1 MATSKITDPF
11 QVTAVIVAHDG
22 AIWLP
27 EVVAALSSQTRKIDH
42 IVAVDNGSVDKSA
55 ALLKAAKI
63 PVLSMPRD
71 AGFGDAVYRAVE
83 KLPKSNNERNEWIW
97 VIHDDCAPK
106 SDALEKLLAELTE
119 RPNVAMAGPKLLGWH
134 DRTHLLEVGV
144 SITNNG
150 ARWTGLEPQEY
161 DQGQHDGVR
170 DVLSVSTAGAL
181 IRRDVFDE
189 LGGYDP
195 QLALFR
201 DDVDFGWRVRMAGH
215 SIIVVTESVA
225 FHAQAAATERRSVDV
240 EGAFLHRPLLLDR
253 RNSAYV
259 LLANSS
265 TWLLPWLI
273 VQLITGAA
281 IRSIGYLIAKLPGY
295 ASDEILAI
303 AALIFRPALLRAAR
317 RERRIHRLL
326 PPRIIADF
334 IPPRLTQYRN
344 GINNFVESIRDR
356 IFAQLPTDND
366 FDEEF
371 NDDADLLTPTKVVNW
386 GSILKR
392 PQVLL
397 GICLFIF
404 ILFSSTS
411 RLGSLIGGSLANRNG
426 INNFVESI
434 RDRIFAQ
441 LPTDNDFDEEFND
454 DADLLT
460 PTKVVNWG
468 SILKRPQVL
477 LGICLFIFILF
488 SSTSRLGSLIGGSLA
503 TTPHGTSAL
512 WRSYVESWHQVG
524 MGSSTPTPPWV
535 AVLSFLSIFF
545 FGKPAALVSTFIFI
559 APALMALSAYKFLK
573 LVSSNAWLRV
583 SASML
588 YAISP
593 VAIAAVNSGR
603 LGTLVF
609 LILLP
614 LIIKSIPSF
623 DNFEK
628 ITWRRIFAVSLLT
641 SIATSFTLMAWL
653 AILIATI
660 YGVARDV
667 QSFNLDLNKEIFDQK
682 LLRRIALLIT
692 PLIATAPW
700 SLIAIT
706 HPGRLLYEPGILL
719 SGGGPNLAFLGNP
732 GGIGALP
739 WWAISPLTLV
749 LIVAYF
755 ASTKLRDVALIGLA
769 FLIVSVVASAISISG
784 NGTSA
789 PTQLWVGVFLTAA
802 TLAAVTVGTIIL
814 NDLRD
819 YLIATNINYRH
830 ILSALLLLLTLAY
843 SATAVTWNISQASSS
858 PVHTKSVNI
867 LPEYLGVQPDSKT
880 LVLREISGRNVT
892 SLAFYISRG
901 SDIALGE
908 PDVAP
913 TQDPAIA
920 KAVIE
925 LANGSGLTTS
935 RTFADFGIKYLFAKN
950 PIDKDVVRTIDSLGG
965 FVRTSATSDGIVWK
979 ITDPTGRLFFTDV
992 TGKVTLLAS
1001 GGVGVTTSVPGPGVI
1016 TLTENYDLGWQIL
1029 QNGSKLE
1036 RSENAAGLPQFKVL
1050 AAGEFTLLHDGTV
1063 RRGVL
1068 SLQFIIWTIL
1078 IILALPGGRRKREI
1092 SERELS

>member
-1 MATSKITDPF
+1 MATTKLTDPF
-11 QVTAVIVAHDG
+11 HVTAVIVAHDG

-27 EVVAALSSQTRKIDH
+27 EVVAALSSQTRKIDQ
-42 IVAVDNGSVDKSA
+42 IVAVDNGSKDKSA
-55 ALLKAAKI
+55 SLLKAAKI
-63 PVLSMPRD
+63 PVLTMPRD

-106 SDALEKLLAELTE
+106 SDALEKLISELID

-134 DRTHLLEVGV
+134 DRSHLLEVGV

-201 DDVDFGWRVRMAGH
+201 DDVDFGWRIRMAGH
-215 SIIVVTESVA
+215 SIVVVTDAVA

-265 TWLLPWLI
+265 AWLLPWLI
-273 VQLITGAA
+273 VQLIVGAG
-281 IRSIGYLIAKLPGY
+281 IRAIGYLIAKLPGY

-303 AALIFRPALLRAAR
+303 AALVFRPALLRAAR
-317 RERRIHRLL
+317 KERRIHRLL

-344 GINNFVESIRDR
+344 GINNFVESIRNR

-366 FDEEF
+366 IDEEF
-371 NDDADLLTPTKVVNW
+371 NDEADLLTPTKVVNW

-392 PQVLL
+392 PQVVL
-397 GICLFIF
+397 GISLFIYM
-404 ILFSSTS
+404 LFSSRS
-411 RLGSLIGGSLANRNG
+411 RFGSLVGGA
-426 INNFVESI
+426 
-434 RDRIFAQ
+434 
-441 LPTDNDFDEEFND
+441 
-454 DADLLT
+454 
-460 PTKVVNWG
+460 
-468 SILKRPQVL
+468 
-477 LGICLFIFILF
+477 
-488 SSTSRLGSLIGGSLA
+488 LA

-512 WRSYVESWHQVG
+512 WRSYIESWHQVG
-524 MGSSTPTPPWV
+524 MGSSAPTPPWV
-535 AVLSFLSIFF
+535 ALLSFFSIFF
-545 FGKPAALVSTFIFI
+545 FGKPAVLITVLIFL
-559 APALMALSAYKFLK
+559 APALMAFSAYKLLK
-573 LVSSNAWLRV
+573 AVTSNAWLRV
-583 SASML
+583 SASMI

-593 VAIAAVNSGR
+593 VAIASVNTGR

-614 LIIKSIPSF
+614 WIVASIPSL

-628 ITWRRIFAVSLLT
+628 ISWRRIFAVALLI
-641 SIATSFTLMAWL
+641 SIATAFTLMAWL
-653 AILIATI
+653 ATLAITA
-660 YGVARDV
+660 YAVSRDFRA
-667 QSFNLDLNKEIFDQK
+667 FNLDLDKEIFDQK
-682 LLRRIALLIT
+682 LRRRIALLVT
-692 PLIATAPW
+692 PLIATSPW
-700 SLIAIT
+700 SLLAIVN
-706 HPGRLLYEPGILL
+706 PDRLLYEPGISL

-739 WWAISPLTLV
+739 WWAISPLTIV

-755 ASTKLRDVALIGLA
+755 ASTKLRDVAEIGLA
-769 FLIVSVVASAISISG
+769 FLLLSVIASALSISG
-784 NGTSA
+784 NGTSVQ
-789 PTQLWVGVFLTAA
+789 TQLWVGVFLTAA

-830 ILSALLLLLTLAY
+830 ILSAILLLITLAY
-843 SATAVTWNISQASSS
+843 SATTIVWSVSQASKS
-858 PVHTKSVNI
+858 PVHTKNANI
-867 LPEYLGVQPDSKT
+867 LPEYLGVQADAKT
-880 LVLREISGRNVT
+880 LVLREITNRNLT

-901 SDIALGE
+901 SDIAIGE

-913 TQDPAIA
+913 IQDPAIA

-925 LANGSGLTTS
+925 LADGSGLTTS
-935 RTFADFGIKYLFAKN
+935 KTFADFGIKYLFAKN
-950 PIDKDVVRTIDSLGG
+950 PIDKEVVRTIDALGG

-979 ITDPTGRLFFTDV
+979 VNDPTGRLFYTDIA
-992 TGKVTLLAS
+992 GKVTLLAS
-1001 GGVGVTTSVPGPGVI
+1001 GGIGVTTSVPGPGII

-1029 QNGSKLE
+1029 QNGRKLE
-1036 RSENAAGLPQFKVL
+1036 RSENTAGMPQFKVL
-1050 AAGEFTLLHDGTV
+1050 ESGEFTLIHDGTV
-1063 RRGVL
+1063 RRGAL
-1068 SLQFIIWTIL
+1068 SLQFIIWTVMF
-1078 IILALPGGRRKREI
+1078 ILALPAGRRKREI
-1092 SERELS
+1092 SELELA

>member
-371 NDDADLLTPTKVVNW
+371 NDDADLLTPTKV
-386 GSILKR
+386 I
-392 PQVLL
+392 
-397 GICLFIF
+397 
-404 ILFSSTS
+404 
-411 RLGSLIGGSLANRNG
+411 
-426 INNFVESI
+426 
-434 RDRIFAQ
+434 
-441 LPTDNDFDEEFND
+441 
-454 DADLLT
+454 
-460 PTKVVNWG
+460 NWG

-769 FLIVSVVASAISISG
+769 FLIVSVVASALSISG

>member
-386 GSILKR
+386 GSIFKR

-397 GICLFIF
+397 G
-404 ILFSSTS
+404 S
-411 RLGSLIGGSLANRNG
+411 
-426 INNFVESI
+426 
-434 RDRIFAQ
+434 
-441 LPTDNDFDEEFND
+441 
-454 DADLLT
+454 
-460 PTKVVNWG
+460 
-468 SILKRPQVL
+468 
-477 LGICLFIFILF
+477 CLFIFILF

-614 LIIKSIPSF
+614 LIVKSIPSF

-769 FLIVSVVASAISISG
+769 FLLVSVVASALSISG

-858 PVHTKSVNI
+858 PVHTKSINI

>member
-386 GSILKR
+386 GSIFKR

-397 GICLFIF
+397 G
-404 ILFSSTS
+404 S
-411 RLGSLIGGSLANRNG
+411 
-426 INNFVESI
+426 
-434 RDRIFAQ
+434 
-441 LPTDNDFDEEFND
+441 
-454 DADLLT
+454 
-460 PTKVVNWG
+460 
-468 SILKRPQVL
+468 
-477 LGICLFIFILF
+477 CLFIFILF

-769 FLIVSVVASAISISG
+769 FLIVSVVASALSISG

-1001 GGVGVTTSVPGPGVI
+1001 GGVGVTTSIPGPGVI

>member
-1 MATSKITDPF
+1 
-11 QVTAVIVAHDG
+11 
-22 AIWLP
+22 
-27 EVVAALSSQTRKIDH
+27 
-42 IVAVDNGSVDKSA
+42 
-55 ALLKAAKI
+55 
-63 PVLSMPRD
+63 MPRD

-386 GSILKR
+386 GSIFKR

-397 GICLFIF
+397 G
-404 ILFSSTS
+404 S
-411 RLGSLIGGSLANRNG
+411 
-426 INNFVESI
+426 
-434 RDRIFAQ
+434 
-441 LPTDNDFDEEFND
+441 
-454 DADLLT
+454 
-460 PTKVVNWG
+460 
-468 SILKRPQVL
+468 
-477 LGICLFIFILF
+477 CLFIFILF

-614 LIIKSIPSF
+614 LIVKSIPSF

-769 FLIVSVVASAISISG
+769 FLMVSVVASSLSISG

-789 PTQLWVGVFLTAA
+789 PTQLWVGIFLTAA

-858 PVHTKSVNI
+858 PVHTKSINI